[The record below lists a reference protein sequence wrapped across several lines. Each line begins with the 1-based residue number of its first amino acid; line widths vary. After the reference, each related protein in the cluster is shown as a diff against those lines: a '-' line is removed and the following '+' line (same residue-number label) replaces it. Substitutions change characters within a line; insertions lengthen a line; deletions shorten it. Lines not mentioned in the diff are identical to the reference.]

1 MIFYE
6 ITIFEDYLL
15 ILKIGNDKVVLS
27 KYKSV
32 KIYWLSVEYD
42 WLKYLKRGYCKSVEF
57 HWLLQWKLTDL
68 TAKTFFPLI

>member
-32 KIYWLSVEYD
+32 KIY
-42 WLKYLKRGYCKSVEF
+42 
-57 HWLLQWKLTDL
+57 
-68 TAKTFFPLI
+68 